1 METAWITIAAITVL
15 GMVYVTL
22 PIFFDYFRR
31 YRLKKVLKCPETEES
46 VEVDINAR
54 RAAFSSLFGKP
65 VLKVKDCTLW
75 PWKRDCSQSCIK
87 QLNASGLDLQ
97 EKEEIK

>member
-22 PIFFDYFRR
+22 PIFIDYFRR
-31 YRLKKVLKCPETEES
+31 YHLKKVLKCPETGES
-46 VEVDINAR
+46 VEVDLDAP

-65 VLKVKDCTLW
+65 VLKVRNCTLW
-75 PWKRDCSQSCIK
+75 PWRGSCSQSCLK
-87 QLNASGLDLQ
+87 
-97 EKEEIK
+97 

>member
-22 PIFFDYFRR
+22 PIFVDYFRHYHHKR
-31 YRLKKVLKCPETEES
+31 VLRCPETGGL

-54 RAAFSSLFGKP
+54 RAAWSSLFGKP
-65 VLKVKDCTLW
+65 LLKVKNCTLW
-75 PWKRDCSQSCIK
+75 PKRKGCNERCIK
-87 QLNASGLDLQ
+87 
-97 EKEEIK
+97 

>member
-1 METAWITIAAITVL
+1 METPWITIAAITVL

-22 PIFFDYFRR
+22 PIFVDYFRR
-31 YRLKKVLKCPETEES
+31 YHRKRVVRCPETEGL

-75 PWKRDCSQSCIK
+75 PWRGSCSQSCLK
-87 QLNASGLDLQ
+87 
-97 EKEEIK
+97 

>member
-22 PIFFDYFRR
+22 PIFIDYFRR
-31 YRLKKVLKCPETEES
+31 YHRKRVLRCPETGML
-46 VEVDINAR
+46 VEVDINAG

-75 PWKRDCSQSCIK
+75 LWRGDCDESCLK
-87 QLNASGLDLQ
+87 
-97 EKEEIK
+97 